1 MYVYYDEPHFASIL
15 GKERTREYI
24 QLVNS
29 EFGKT
34 KLLVGVKEGSMIP
47 HDPVNKRNEAID
59 LWTAQGIDP
68 ITFFDRL
75 EFPNPREAAKNLFLW
90 KADPIALFP
99 DLQAQQQQQMAI
111 QQAQQ
116 QQQIQQQVQQQQE
129 GEQKRS
135 QQQNTQDQQKI
146 LLQGLVKQVTTPV
159 R

>member
-47 HDPVNKRNEAID
+47 HDPINKRNEAID

-99 DLQAQQQQQMAI
+99 DLQ
-111 QQAQQ
+111 QAQQ
-116 QQQIQQQVQQQQE
+116 QQQVIQQQQMAQQQQSQVQ
-129 GEQKRS
+129 EQQKVEQQKS
-135 QQQNTQDQQKI
+135 QQEHQQKQQQI
-146 LLQGLVKQVTTPV
+146 LLQGLIKQPV